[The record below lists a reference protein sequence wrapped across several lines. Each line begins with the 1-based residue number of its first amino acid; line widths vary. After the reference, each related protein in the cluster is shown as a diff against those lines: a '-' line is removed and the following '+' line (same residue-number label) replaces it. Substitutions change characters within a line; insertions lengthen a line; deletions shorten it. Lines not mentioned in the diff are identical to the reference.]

1 MWHICSI
8 SDWIFASC
16 YWRRYQFET
25 HVVAWTIGAVFVA
38 LAVPLSLQDIHMH
51 IIHYISPLQVSGEWT
66 SSFQHDEQSLAHRWA
81 ERFMNRNRTSGAP
94 CVIYDLDVGPC
105 ISCQ

>member
-1 MWHICSI
+1 VDYVLYF
-8 SDWIFASC
+8 DWIFASC

-51 IIHYISPLQVSGEWT
+51 IIHYISPLQVSGELTFIFITTSNLLPIDGWT
-66 SSFQHDEQSLAHRWA
+66 HFSTGTAHR
-81 ERFMNRNRTSGAP
+81 
-94 CVIYDLDVGPC
+94 DLLR
-105 ISCQ
+105 QL